1 MIACLSDCQIKCGKQ
16 RRNSNTRIYRG
27 KDATKNMF
35 PWYIDLKIGYPDIK
49 NPNKKNSFLEIFGGG
64 ALISKQHILT
74 VAHIFYPNLKKLV

>member
-1 MIACLSDCQIKCGKQ
+1 MITCLSDCHVKCGKQ
-16 RRNSNTRIYRG
+16 ERNSNARVYRG

-35 PWYIDLKIGYPDIK
+35 PWYIDLTVGYPDIED
-49 NPNKKNSFLEIFGGG
+49 PEKKNDFLKKYAGG